1 MIRVSLLGKYM
12 SAKDSF
18 RCIGDKQLISQGSL
32 KFLRPRS
39 YGMNTFFGW
48 TPDRHTSPT
57 YHQQPNALYKSFLT
71 VGGTS
76 RPSDFFVFGEI
87 HPFSICQPQFGV
99 HPMPTPTASPRV
111 YHVPGNQHG
120 QISQFAYADGHA
132 AAKKWK
138 SGRTNNPKRQETD
151 GFWHSH
157 ETTLSGAE
165 ANEVKTDYWW
175 LSEHAT
181 ERR

>member
-1 MIRVSLLGKYM
+1 V

-18 RCIGDKQLISQGSL
+18 RCIADKQLLSAGTL

-48 TPDRHTSPT
+48 TPGTTVEPGPDPSTAAI
-57 YHQQPNALYKSFLT
+57 YHQQPSPQFKSFKT
-71 VGGTS
+71 VGSTT

-99 HPMPTPTASPRV
+99 HPMTAPTAAVRS

-120 QISQFAYADGHA
+120 QVTQFAYADGHA

-138 SGRTNNPKRQETD
+138 SGRTNNPKRAETD

-157 ETTLSGAE
+157 ETTLAGTE
-165 ANEVKTDYWW
+165 AADVRDDYWW
-175 LSEHAT
+175 LSEHTT
-181 ERR
+181 ERQ